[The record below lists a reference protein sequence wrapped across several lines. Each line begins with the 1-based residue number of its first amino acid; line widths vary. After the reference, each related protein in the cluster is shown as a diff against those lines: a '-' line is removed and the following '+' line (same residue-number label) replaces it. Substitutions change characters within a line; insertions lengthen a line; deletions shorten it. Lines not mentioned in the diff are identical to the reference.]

1 MVDKSEDAMKVISCI
16 IRMKRSYGIN
26 MIVDVLRGSKNKK
39 VINLGFNTLS
49 TYGIMKNY
57 KSEDLKIF
65 INTLISHGYLDMVES
80 VSGNNSF
87 ATIRINNMSK
97 EVIKGNKKVMLYEIT
112 SQEDEKEVNYLY
124 DKLKEIR
131 AIVAKENK
139 IAPYMVFSDSTLMEM
154 SKKYPSNKEEMLLI
168 SGVGEVKFDKYGEKF
183 IEEIKIYINEN
194 NVEISQINYENDNL
208 KQYDEFLYVNSNKE
222 LYDRLKELRAFYA
235 KKENTI
241 FYKILS
247 KNTLKEI
254 SGRYPVNEKELL
266 DISGIGS
273 VKYNK
278 YGEAIIKVVKEYLEE
293 KNMNPKWQE
302 KDKLKIVI
310 DGDNRKNNEIALDL
324 LNQGKDLN
332 DVSLDVEVS
341 QATLLNYVNDYI
353 LEGNVLNFD
362 LELNEYYSDNEK
374 NLILKAID
382 ECKSQNLNLIKK
394 ILPHTI
400 KYESIM
406 AVIIENNL
414 NLSDKKKELC

>member
-1 MVDKSEDAMKVISCI
+1 M
-16 IRMKRSYGIN
+16 
-26 MIVDVLRGSKNKK
+26 LRESKNKK

-222 LYDRLKELRAFYA
+222 
-235 KKENTI
+235 I
-241 FYKILS
+241 
-247 KNTLKEI
+247 
-254 SGRYPVNEKELL
+254 
-266 DISGIGS
+266 
-273 VKYNK
+273 
-278 YGEAIIKVVKEYLEE
+278 
-293 KNMNPKWQE
+293 
-302 KDKLKIVI
+302 
-310 DGDNRKNNEIALDL
+310 
-324 LNQGKDLN
+324 
-332 DVSLDVEVS
+332 
-341 QATLLNYVNDYI
+341 
-353 LEGNVLNFD
+353 
-362 LELNEYYSDNEK
+362 
-374 NLILKAID
+374 
-382 ECKSQNLNLIKK
+382 
-394 ILPHTI
+394 
-400 KYESIM
+400 
-406 AVIIENNL
+406 
-414 NLSDKKKELC
+414 

>member
-1 MVDKSEDAMKVISCI
+1 M
-16 IRMKRSYGIN
+16 
-26 MIVDVLRGSKNKK
+26 
-39 VINLGFNTLS
+39 
-49 TYGIMKNY
+49 
-57 KSEDLKIF
+57 
-65 INTLISHGYLDMVES
+65 
-80 VSGNNSF
+80 
-87 ATIRINNMSK
+87 
-97 EVIKGNKKVMLYEIT
+97 
-112 SQEDEKEVNYLY
+112 
-124 DKLKEIR
+124 
-131 AIVAKENK
+131 
-139 IAPYMVFSDSTLMEM
+139 
-154 SKKYPSNKEEMLLI
+154 
-168 SGVGEVKFDKYGEKF
+168 
-183 IEEIKIYINEN
+183 
-194 NVEISQINYENDNL
+194 
-208 KQYDEFLYVNSNKE
+208 
-222 LYDRLKELRAFYA
+222 
-235 KKENTI
+235 
-241 FYKILS
+241 
-247 KNTLKEI
+247 KEI

-266 DISGIGS
+266 DISGIGA

-278 YGEAIIKVVKEYLEE
+278 YGEAIIKVVKEYLDE

-302 KDKLKIVI
+302 KNKLKIVI

-341 QATLLNYVNDYI
+341 QATLLTYVNDYI

-394 ILPHTI
+394 ILPPSI